1 MKTNLG
7 LFDKAIRIAASILVM
22 VLLMTTIIPMPG
34 AIFGWIVVAVLIIT
48 SVTGRCPIYGM
59 FGINTKK
66 NLNDKAHSY
75 YRNQMKSNILY
86 LCSLSLVLT
95 FYSCKKEAGEGG
107 TSSIRGKVYSKYY
120 NKNFS
125 VLADSGYAPDTDVYI
140 IYGDD
145 FSFGDRQ
152 KTSYD
157 GSYEFKYLQKGNYKV
172 YAYAEDSTG
181 AYSNHVNQYAP
192 DIAIIKD
199 VSITKNRQKV
209 EVEDIHI
216 VQ

>member
-1 MKTNLG
+1 MNFKTE
-7 LFDKAIRIAASILVM
+7 S
-22 VLLMTTIIPMPG
+22 
-34 AIFGWIVVAVLIIT
+34 
-48 SVTGRCPIYGM
+48 
-59 FGINTKK
+59 
-66 NLNDKAHSY
+66 
-75 YRNQMKSNILY
+75 MKSNILY
-86 LCSLSLVLT
+86 LCVLCLVLA
-95 FYSCKKEAGEGG
+95 FNSCKKEAGKGG
-107 TSSIRGKVYSKYY
+107 TSGIRGKVYSKYY

-140 IYGDD
+140 IYGDG

-152 KTSYD
+152 KTSYN
-157 GSYEFKYLQKGNYKV
+157 GSYEFKYLEKGNYKI
-172 YAYAEDSTG
+172 YAYSEDSTG

-192 DIAIIKD
+192 DIAIIKE